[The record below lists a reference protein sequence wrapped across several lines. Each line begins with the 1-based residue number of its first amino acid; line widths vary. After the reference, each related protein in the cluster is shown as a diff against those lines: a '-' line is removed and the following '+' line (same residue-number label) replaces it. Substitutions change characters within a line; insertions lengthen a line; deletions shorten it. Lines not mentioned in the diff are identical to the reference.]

1 MDRTQLIA
9 FLDYMIGDRILGGCS
24 GEEVGTPHSPELRTF
39 ITARLGDQTPFFA
52 HHLLP
57 FRGLSFRAENQTVA
71 AKALAALLREVA
83 DAIDP
88 APEDAP

>member
-1 MDRTQLIA
+1 MDRTQLFA

-24 GEEVGTPHSPELRTF
+24 GEEVGTPHSPELRAF
-39 ITARLGDQTPFFA
+39 ITARLGDQTPSFA

-57 FRGLSFRAENQTVA
+57 YRGLRFRSENQAVA

-88 APEDAP
+88 ILEDAP